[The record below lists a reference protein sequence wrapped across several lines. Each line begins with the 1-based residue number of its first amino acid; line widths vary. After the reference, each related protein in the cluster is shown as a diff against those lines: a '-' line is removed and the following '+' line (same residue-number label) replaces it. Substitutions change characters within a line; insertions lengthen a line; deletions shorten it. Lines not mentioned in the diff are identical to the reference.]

1 MKKILIA
8 VDDTK
13 GSKKT
18 FSISE
23 RLCKS
28 LNPES
33 IILVYV
39 ERYEGRSLMDEMLG
53 DAEMSTLKEMLEGT
67 EYKEALDNKANE
79 ILDFYKNELESHG
92 LKGVKTIIKG
102 GHPVDEILKA
112 AEEEGADMIVIGS
125 TGHRPS
131 DVLIGSVSREIVYK
145 SDIPVLVAKA

>member
-1 MKKILIA
+1 
-8 VDDTK
+8 
-13 GSKKT
+13 
-18 FSISE
+18 
-23 RLCKS
+23 
-28 LNPES
+28 
-33 IILVYV
+33 
-39 ERYEGRSLMDEMLG
+39 MDEMLG